1 MSKLPPALR
10 HLWIGSTI
18 SQLGDVAFMLALPW
32 LVLRMSGS
40 SVALGSIMMA
50 LAIPHALFMLLG
62 GAVSD
67 RFPVRTVLVVA
78 YTAQALCVTLIA
90 ALLHAQTL
98 NLPMLYL
105 LAACFGVADAFSS
118 PAMRVLVPRLLA
130 PEQLHRANALLQS
143 SGQLCLL
150 AGSAVGGLLIAE
162 WGLKTMFI
170 VDAASYAYII
180 VVLLLLADGRRAAA
194 STGKTTGIRRAIAD
208 GLRYVWG
215 DKGLRALMISFAGI
229 NFCVTGPT
237 QIGLVVL
244 AGDRHGSAGFGLLI
258 ASAAAGALAGLALA
272 AKWSPAAGI
281 QTRVAI
287 ASVMLGGLLAGLA
300 LPAPLWLLCLD
311 AGLLGAV
318 AGFVNVSVLSWLQ
331 GRVPGDMLGRVMSVL
346 GLASAGITP
355 LSLAV
360 AGVSAKFGVG
370 ALFLGAGALL
380 LLTTIVIR
388 RALPLRLA
396 PA

>member
-1 MSKLPPALR
+1 MNKLPPTFR
-10 HLWIGSTI
+10 HVWIGATI

-32 LVLRMSGS
+32 LVLQMTGS
-40 SVALGSIMMA
+40 SVALGSVMMA
-50 LAIPHALFMLLG
+50 LAIPHASLMLLG

-67 RFPVRTVLVVA
+67 RFPVRTVLAVA
-78 YTAQALCVTLIA
+78 YTAQALCATLIA
-90 ALLHAQTL
+90 ALLNAQAL
-98 NLPMLYL
+98 DLPMLYL
-105 LAACFGVADAFSS
+105 LAACFGVADAFGS
-118 PAMRVLVPRLLA
+118 PALRVLVPQLLA

-143 SGQLCLL
+143 SSQLCVL

-170 VDAASYAYII
+170 VHAASCAYII
-180 VVLLLLADGRRAAA
+180 VVLLLLADGRRAAP
-194 STGKTTGIRRAIAD
+194 STGKAVGIRRAIAD

-229 NFCVTGPT
+229 NFCVIGPS

-244 AGDRHGSAGFGLLI
+244 AGDRHGSTGLGLLMS
-258 ASAAAGALAGLALA
+258 SAAAGSLAGLALA
-272 AKWSPAAGI
+272 AKWSPATGM

-287 ASVMLGGLLAGLA
+287 ASGMLGAMLTCLA
-300 LPAPLWLLCLD
+300 LPMPLWLLCLD

-318 AGFVNVSVLSWLQ
+318 AGFINVSVLSWLQ

-346 GLASAGITP
+346 GVASAGITP
-355 LSLAV
+355 LSLTV
-360 AGVSAKFGVG
+360 AGVSAKFGVD
-370 ALFLGAGALL
+370 ALFVGAGALL
-380 LLTTIVIR
+380 LLMTIVIR
-388 RALPLRLA
+388 WALPLRLA

>member
-1 MSKLPPALR
+1 MNNLPTAFR
-10 HLWIGSTI
+10 HVWIGATV

-32 LVLRMSGS
+32 LVLQMTGS
-40 SVALGSIMMA
+40 SMALGSVMMA
-50 LAIPHALFMLLG
+50 LAIPHALLMLLG

-90 ALLHAQTL
+90 ALLHAQAL
-98 NLPMLYL
+98 DLPMLYL

-118 PAMRVLVPRLLA
+118 PAVRVLVAQLLA

-143 SGQLCLL
+143 SSQLCLL
-150 AGSAVGGLLIAE
+150 AGSAAGGLLIAE

-180 VVLLLLADGRRAAA
+180 VVLLLLADGRRAAT
-194 STGKTTGIRRAIAD
+194 STGKTVGIRRAIAD

-229 NFCVTGPT
+229 NFCVIGPS

-244 AGDRHGSAGFGLLI
+244 AGDRHGSTGLGLLM
-258 ASAAAGALAGLALA
+258 ASAAAGSLAGLALA

-281 QTRVAI
+281 HTRVAI
-287 ASVMLGGLLAGLA
+287 ASGMLSAMLACLA
-300 LPAPLWLLCLD
+300 LPMPLWLLCLD

-318 AGFVNVSVLSWLQ
+318 AGFINVSVLSWLQ

-360 AGVSAKFGVG
+360 AGVSAKFGAD
-370 ALFLGAGALL
+370 ALFVGAGALL
-380 LLTTIVIR
+380 VLTTIVIR
-388 RALPLRLA
+388 RALALRLA

>member
-1 MSKLPPALR
+1 MSKLPSTFR
-10 HLWIGSTI
+10 HVLLGVTV

-32 LVLRMSGS
+32 LVLQMTGS
-40 SVALGSIMMA
+40 SVALGSVMMA
-50 LAIPHALFMLLG
+50 LAIPHALLMLLG

-67 RFPVRTVLVVA
+67 RFPVRTVLAVA

-90 ALLHAQTL
+90 TLLNAQTL
-98 NLPMLYL
+98 DLPTLYL

-118 PAMRVLVPRLLA
+118 PAVRVLVAQLLA

-143 SGQLCLL
+143 SSQLCVL

-180 VVLLLLADGRRAAA
+180 VVLLLLADGRRAAT
-194 STGKTTGIRRAIAD
+194 STGKTVGIRRAIAD

-229 NFCVTGPT
+229 NFCVIGPS

-244 AGDRHGSAGFGLLI
+244 AGDRHGSTGLGLLM
-258 ASAAAGALAGLALA
+258 ASAAAGSLAGLALA

-281 QTRVAI
+281 HTRVAI
-287 ASVMLGGLLAGLA
+287 ASGMLSAMLACLA
-300 LPAPLWLLCLD
+300 LPMPLWLLCLD

-318 AGFVNVSVLSWLQ
+318 AGFINVSVLSWLQ

-360 AGVSAKFGVG
+360 AGVSAKFGAD
-370 ALFLGAGALL
+370 ALFVGAGALL
-380 LLTTIVIR
+380 VLTTIVIR
-388 RALPLRLA
+388 RALALRLA

>member
-1 MSKLPPALR
+1 MSKLPSTFR
-10 HLWIGSTI
+10 HVLLGVTV

-32 LVLRMSGS
+32 LVLQMTGS
-40 SVALGSIMMA
+40 SVALGSVMMA
-50 LAIPHALFMLLG
+50 LAIPHALLMLLG

-67 RFPVRTVLVVA
+67 RFPVRTVLAVA
-78 YTAQALCVTLIA
+78 YTTQALCVALIA
-90 ALLHAQTL
+90 ALLHARTL
-98 NLPMLYL
+98 NLPVLYL

-118 PAMRVLVPRLLA
+118 PAVRVLIPQLLA
-130 PEQLHRANALLQS
+130 PEQLLRANALLQS
-143 SGQLCLL
+143 SSQLCVL

-170 VDAASYAYII
+170 VDAASYIYMI
-180 VVLLLLADGRRAAA
+180 VVLLLLADGRRAAT
-194 STGKTTGIRRAIAD
+194 STGRTTGITRAIAD
-208 GLRYVWG
+208 GLRYVWR
-215 DKGLRALMISFAGI
+215 DRGLRALMISFAGI
-229 NFCVTGPT
+229 NFCVVGPS

-244 AGDRHGSAGFGLLI
+244 ASDRHGSAGLGLLM
-258 ASAAAGALAGLALA
+258 ASAAAGSLAGLALT

-281 QTRVAI
+281 HTRVAI
-287 ASVMLGGLLAGLA
+287 ASVMLGAMLACLA
-300 LPAPLWLLCLD
+300 LPMPLWLLCLD

-318 AGFVNVSVLSWLQ
+318 AGFINVSVLSWLQ

-360 AGVSAKFGVG
+360 AGMSAKFGVG
-370 ALFLGAGALL
+370 ALFAGAGALL
-380 LLTTIVIR
+380 LLTAIMIR
-388 RALPLRLA
+388 RALPLRLV